1 MPAFVRSEFYNLH
14 TYMCVEEDRGV
25 YATTQHYIID
35 GSSTSTHDEQYNEM
49 LLSVADF
56 VAARFTLTFK

>member
-1 MPAFVRSEFYNLH
+1 V
-14 TYMCVEEDRGV
+14 CVEEDRGV

-49 LLSVADF
+49 LLLSVADF